1 MTTVPS
7 NIDFAAEVKH
17 DRLNLLWKLTA
28 AVSAFVFIFCFVL
41 FSAEGARNKLWIYAP
56 LVILTSS
63 LLTPYL
69 LKRSFNVA
77 AWNFTLGG
85 MLAVVVG
92 MTDGGIYLDLVPFLF
107 IVVVLVGGMLLS
119 PKSIAITAAAT
130 ILLTLLVPWI
140 LNQQVLFTG
149 FQLFNIVLIMLTAAV
164 AVEVTSELFAVTEWA
179 LLNYTRERRSND
191 ALFESRAQLETSF
204 KRSEALGERLMLT
217 NADLENAR
225 TAAETAKKF
234 RGQFLA
240 NMSHELRTPLNAI
253 IGFSETMLKFPIM
266 YDDVHLPEA
275 YQADLNQIYT
285 SGTQLLTLINDILDL
300 AKVDAGRLEIHRQ
313 EVDLEPIIKST
324 LATANGLIGG
334 RNIEMVNQVMDDLPH
349 IHADPNRVRQVLLNL
364 YSNAVKFTDEGAIV
378 LTSAVED
385 NMLRLTVRDTGCGIP
400 QESLDIIFEEFKQAN
415 QTERDP
421 RSGAG
426 LGLAISRQLV
436 NMMGGHIWADSE
448 VGRGS
453 TFHVTFPIY
462 EEHVEKNEPAEEVLV
477 VNLSEPETVVT
488 AASVTPSIA
497 GTAEAADPA
506 V

>member
-1 MTTVPS
+1 MTSVPT
-7 NIDFAAEVKH
+7 NIDFAAEVKQ

-28 AVSAFVFIFCFVL
+28 VASAFIFVFCFVL
-41 FSAEGARNKLWIYAP
+41 FSANTFENKLWIFTP
-56 LVILTSS
+56 LTMLATS
-63 LLTPYL
+63 LLTAYW
-69 LKRSFNVA
+69 LKRGFQYA
-77 AWNFTLGG
+77 AWNFTLGAI
-85 MLAVVVG
+85 LAVVVG
-92 MTDGGIYLDLVPFLF
+92 MSGAGVFVDLVPFLF
-107 IVVVLVGGMLLS
+107 VVVVLVGGLLLR
-119 PKSIAITAAAT
+119 PKATLSVSGFT
-130 ILLTLLVPWI
+130 ILLTLIVPWVI
-140 LNQQVLFTG
+140 RQEVEFTG
-149 FQLFNIVLIMLTAAV
+149 YQLFAVALIMFATAIAI
-164 AVEVTSELFAVTEWA
+164 EVTGELYAVTEWA

-191 ALFESRAQLETSF
+191 ALFDSRQQLETSL
-204 KRSEALGERLMLT
+204 KRAEALGERLMLT

-266 YDDVHLPEA
+266 YDDVSLPEA
-275 YQADLNQIYT
+275 YQADMNQIYA

-313 EVDLEPIIKST
+313 EVDLEPIISAT

-334 RNIEMVNQVMDDLPH
+334 RNIRMVNHTNGDLPK
-349 IHADPNRVRQVLLNL
+349 IHADPNRARQVLLNL
-364 YSNAVKFTDEGAIV
+364 YSNAVKFTDEGEIV

-385 NMLRLTVRDTGCGIP
+385 NMLRLSVRDSGCGIP
-400 QESLDIIFEEFKQAN
+400 QESLDIIFEEFKQAD

-421 RSGAG
+421 RAGAG

-448 VGRGS
+448 VGKGS

-462 EEHVEKNEPAEEVLV
+462 TEVSNEIHQGGDEVTKQNLPAPVIMASAESAGQPDLNEPLEVK
-477 VNLSEPETVVT
+477 
-488 AASVTPSIA
+488 
-497 GTAEAADPA
+497 
-506 V
+506 